1 MSGTEHDRTATR
13 LPWPIGPAEPRSIVS
28 LIGDGTID
36 PSLASLLWLLIE
48 ARVPLVVAAGPQGSG
63 KTTLLFAL
71 LDLLPPAVRLR
82 VLAGY
87 AEDFDWLPEAATLG
101 WRPHGFTGIAA
112 ASSWGRAASLP
123 EQAGGGPVDPATTCL
138 LVPEFS
144 EHIPLYTWG
153 EQARIAVRAISL
165 GYDLGATIHAES
177 LEEVFELL
185 GGPEVGLTDDEL
197 SRLGVVLILRVVRAP
212 SDGRPVRR
220 VVAAHYV
227 RPVARDAAGHVQRLG
242 PAVLATWDGRADRFE
257 DFAWGVVPE
266 LAERVGRKAGDF
278 ETERD
283 RRAGYLAEL
292 VRAGLYG
299 RDEVAAAIAHWGHAG
314 R

>member
-1 MSGTEHDRTATR
+1 MSGLERDREAAR
-13 LPWPIGPAEPRSIVS
+13 LPWPIGPDEPRSIVR
-28 LIGDGTID
+28 LIADGTLD
-36 PSLASLLWLLIE
+36 PALASLLWLLVE

-71 LDLLPPAVRLR
+71 LDFLPPAVRLR

-101 WRPHGFTGIAA
+101 WRPHGFSGIAL
-112 ASSWGRAASLP
+112 ASAWGRAPSMATP
-123 EQAGGGPVDPATTCL
+123 PDAGPVDPTTTCL

-144 EHIPLYTWG
+144 DHIPLYTWG
-153 EQARIAVRAISL
+153 EPARIAVRALSL

-197 SRLGVVLILRVVRAP
+197 SRLGVVLVLRVVRAP
-212 SDGRPVRR
+212 GDGRPVRR

-227 RPVARDAAGHVQRLG
+227 RPVARDAA
-242 PAVLATWDGRADRFE
+242 VLATWDGRTDRFE
-257 DFAWGVVPE
+257 DFAWGVAPE
-266 LAERVGRKAGDF
+266 LAERAGSKAGDF
-278 ETERD
+278 EAERD
-283 RRAGYLAEL
+283 RRAAYLAAL
-292 VRAGLYG
+292 VRAGVDG
-299 RDEVAAAIAHWGHAG
+299 TDEVAAAIAHWGHPG
-314 R
+314 P